1 MSDPDIRSVHVL
13 ISGRVQGVS
22 YRAWCAD
29 EAVSLGLTG
38 WVRNRSDGAVEAL
51 FCGPQAA
58 ISTMLQAAE
67 DGPIHAR
74 VEGVAILGE
83 GDMETEG
90 FEIRPT
96 V

>member
-1 MSDPDIRSVHVL
+1 MPDPVLSSVRVL
-13 ISGRVQGVS
+13 ISGLVQGVS

-38 WVRNRSDGAVEAL
+38 WVRNRSDGSVEAQ

-74 VEGVAILGE
+74 VEGVTILGD